1 MLKRFRKN
9 LTGLPITLSVLLAVV
24 LMLTTILSASAADS
38 NLPGGTSISVEVTT
52 PTEGAVIPEADATI
66 ALGGTASIGEG
77 AAVANTL
84 VVYVLDVSGSTTGSS
99 GCGGNLNNDAYTN
112 SILDCEIAS
121 AIALNQEAAALGTV
135 GEVGVVVFAG
145 STSTSPY
152 PSAAAGDVNPTADI
166 QLITGP
172 ATDLNNNG
180 PPDVVE
186 TLRSARTNTPQALTV
201 FTPLPQPRISGAAT
215 DYSAGIQAALQ
226 VVGESTMPNKLVIFM
241 SDGQANAG
249 APVASLQAAVEA
261 SGALFNTFAVGN
273 AATITCDTAGTGG
286 RGTLRDVA
294 NLSDPNGECFEVGAV
309 AQLPD
314 ILPTVLASTLESLE
328 LAVDGGAATDISG
341 SAVPALPQNG
351 PANVTYAT
359 STANLA
365 PGSHQLCVIANGS
378 DAGGEGDVTDCV
390 NVTVNAAPLAD
401 AGGPYTGDE
410 GSPISLLGSASDVD
424 GPGLTTNWSYTGPA
438 VCSFSAANALS
449 TDFTCDDNGIYTV
462 SLSADDGLNS
472 PTVASATVTVNNVA
486 PTVDAGANQSA
497 AVGATVNLSGTF
509 MDPAGV
515 ADDLYEYAWDI
526 DGDSVA
532 DVVGFVNYG
541 SAIPASTAFAAP
553 GTYVLTLTV
562 KDKDGDSGSDVLT
575 ISVNSPPVCSAAA
588 ASLESLWPVDHTMKS
603 INILGVSDPDGDAV
617 TITIT
622 SIYQDEL
629 TNGLGDGDTSPDGFG
644 IGTETAQV
652 RAERAGNGNGRV
664 YHITFTATDPYGGT
678 CSGLV
683 FVTVPKSQG
692 TNGAAVDD
700 GALYDSTLP

>member
-1 MLKRFRKN
+1 MFKLFRKN
-9 LTGLPITLSVLLAVV
+9 LIGLPITLSVLLAVV
-24 LMLTTILSASAADS
+24 LMLSTILAASAADS

-52 PTEGAVIPEADATI
+52 PAEGAAIPETDATI

-84 VVYVLDVSGSTTGSS
+84 VVYVLDISGSTTNSS
-99 GCGGNLNNDAYTN
+99 GCGGNINGDSYTN
-112 SILDCEIAS
+112 SVLDCEIAS
-121 AIALNQEAAALGTV
+121 AIALNQEAAAGGTV
-135 GEVGVVVFAG
+135 GEVGVVVFGG
-145 STSTSPY
+145 STSPSPY
-152 PSAAAGDVNPTADI
+152 PSAAAGDVNPTAGI

-172 ATDLNNNG
+172 ATDFNNNG
-180 PPDVVE
+180 SPDVVE
-186 TLRSARTNTPQALTV
+186 TLRSARTNSLQALTV
-201 FTPLPQPRISGAAT
+201 FTPLPQPQISGSWT

-226 VVGESTMPNKLVIFM
+226 VVSASSMPNKLVIFM
-241 SDGQANAG
+241 SDGQVTAG
-249 APVASLQAAVEA
+249 DPVASLQAAVEA

-273 AATITCDTAGTGG
+273 AAIITCDTPGTGG

-294 NLSDPNGECFEVGAV
+294 KLSDPDGQCYEVGDV

-328 LAVDGGAATDISG
+328 LVVDGGASTDISG
-341 SAVPALPQNG
+341 SAAPALPQNG
-351 PANVTYAT
+351 PINVTYAT
-359 STANLA
+359 SIANLS
-365 PGSHQLCVIANGS
+365 PGNHQLCVTANGS

-401 AGGPYTGDE
+401 AGGPYTGYE
-410 GSPISLLGSASDVD
+410 GSPIALLGSASDID
-424 GPGLTTNWSYTGPA
+424 GPGLTTIWSYTGPA
-438 VCSFSAANALS
+438 ACSFSAANALS

-472 PTVASATVTVNNVA
+472 PTVASATVTVDNVA
-486 PTVDAGANQSA
+486 PTVDAGLDQTA

-509 MDPAGV
+509 TDPAGA
-515 ADDLYEYAWDI
+515 ADDLYEYGWDL
-526 DGDSVA
+526 DGDSVP
-532 DVVGFVNYG
+532 DVSGFINYG

-562 KDKDGDSGSDVLT
+562 KDKDGDSGSDTLT
-575 ISVNSPPVCSAAA
+575 VSVNSPPVCSAAA
-588 ASLESLWPVDHTMKS
+588 ASLESLWPVDHTLQT

-617 TITIT
+617 TITIS
-622 SIYQDEL
+622 SIYQDEP

-644 IGTETAQV
+644 IGTDTAQV

-678 CSGLV
+678 CTGLV